1 MQEQH
6 NLAKGRWRYTL
17 IRLAL
22 MAASLALCTALPF
35 GHAQAE
41 TASQVSQVSP
51 APLAPQ
57 AADTPVLPSP
67 ADIVATLRAQFRVS
81 AADALTIAQAVL
93 TEANRYSMSPVL
105 LLSVMAVESGFDPRA
120 VSTLGARGL
129 MQVLPAAHPRA
140 FSNVK
145 ELDDP
150 AINVRIGSS
159 ILRGYL
165 DAAGGDIDAAL
176 WRYSGGGKGYARR
189 VAVHMRRF
197 SAVLSSN
204 AQPVVK
210 VSADTLP

>member
-1 MQEQH
+1 
-6 NLAKGRWRYTL
+6 
-17 IRLAL
+17 
-22 MAASLALCTALPF
+22 MAASLALCSALPF
-35 GHAQAE
+35 THAQAE
-41 TASQVSQVSP
+41 PAPEASQASG
-51 APLAPQ
+51 APL
-57 AADTPVLPSP
+57 LPSP

-81 AADALTIAQAVL
+81 ATDALVIARAVL
-93 TEANRYSMSPVL
+93 AEANRYSMSPAL

-150 AINVRIGSS
+150 AINVHIGSS

-165 DAAGGDIDAAL
+165 DASGGDIDAAL

-189 VAVHMRRF
+189 VALHMQRF
-197 SAVLSSN
+197 NAVLRTSV
-204 AQPVVK
+204 QPV
-210 VSADTLP
+210 SGTLP

>member
-1 MQEQH
+1 MQEQQLD
-6 NLAKGRWRYTL
+6 LAKVRWKYAL
-17 IRLAL
+17 VRLAL
-22 MAASLALCTALPF
+22 MAASLALCSALPF
-35 GHAQAE
+35 THAQAE
-41 TASQVSQVSP
+41 PAPEASQASG
-51 APLAPQ
+51 APL
-57 AADTPVLPSP
+57 LPSP

-81 AADALTIAQAVL
+81 ATDALVIARAVL
-93 TEANRYSMSPVL
+93 AEANRYSMSPAL

-150 AINVRIGSS
+150 AINVHIGSS

-165 DAAGGDIDAAL
+165 DASGGDIDAAL

-189 VAVHMRRF
+189 VALHMQRF
-197 SAVLSSN
+197 NAVLRTSV
-204 AQPVVK
+204 QPV
-210 VSADTLP
+210 SGTLP